1 MTHRH
6 KNQTDNVVM
15 TDTSGKIF
23 IRAVNNATVVTI
35 TTVGYDDPPCLTPTD
50 SNHGSRTDSNTRGGK
65 A

>member
-6 KNQTDNVVM
+6 KNQTDEYQTRETM
-15 TDTSGKIF
+15 LDLMEYDQKF
-23 IRAVNNATVVTI
+23 QRALRSVYGAPT
-35 TTVGYDDPPCLTPTD
+35 GPTD

>member
-6 KNQTDNVVM
+6 KNQTDERQIAEIKASIRLQRKRQQRALLPRRKWLS
-15 TDTSGKIF
+15 TDDG
-23 IRAVNNATVVTI
+23 
-35 TTVGYDDPPCLTPTD
+35 GPTD

>member
-6 KNQTDNVVM
+6 KNQTDEYEM
-15 TDTSGKIF
+15 
-23 IRAVNNATVVTI
+23 I
-35 TTVGYDDPPCLTPTD
+35 TEEQAADHAGEMIAKAFLGRYMRRRSTTPID